1 MNRRV
6 LAAGVLIAWLAAVGW
21 LVRKEYWHTSG
32 DPLGEARF
40 SLPPSA
46 TYFSLSL
53 GGDQIGYASSTV
65 DTLADTLRVT
75 EVMSL
80 EVAVLGEIR
89 RTDARTEAVLS
100 RSLRLR
106 QFNAWVR
113 GDGPRFAVSGVVEG
127 DSILT
132 VQIESADHQQSVVVR
147 LERPIVLPSLLP
159 LNLAFGGE
167 LEVGRSYAVRLFDPL
182 LLNERDVTLTVAAES
197 TFIVSDSAVIDSS
210 RGRFVPIAFDTVHAW
225 RVEQAGGDSPI
236 ETWIDDLGQVVR
248 ATSPMG
254 FTMERAAFEIAY
266 ENFRRSRGEAAVAGN
281 VTASGDVIR
290 QTAIASNVR
299 LDRDTISELRVRL
312 GGLPLDGFDLAGERQ
327 ELRGDVLV
335 VRRESEE
342 ALRPSYRIPS
352 VQPRHRPYLRP
363 EPLIQSEDPRIQ
375 ALARQIIGNT
385 NRPQRAAER
394 LTDWVYGNL
403 DKRVTLS
410 VPSALEVF
418 DSRRG
423 DCNEHTVLYVALAR
437 AVGLPARTAAGL
449 VYLNGAFYY
458 HAWPEVFLNGWVAV
472 DPTFG
477 QFPADAAHIRFTV
490 GGLARQM
497 ELIRLIGRLSI
508 DVIDE

>member
-6 LAAGVLIAWLAAVGW
+6 LATGVIVAWLGAVGW
-21 LVRKEYWHTSG
+21 LVSKEYRHSSA
-32 DPLGEARF
+32 DPLADAEF

-75 EVMSL
+75 DVMSL
-80 EVAVLGEIR
+80 EIAVLGQIR
-89 RTDARTEAVLS
+89 RTDARTEAILS

-113 GDGPRFAVSGVVEG
+113 GDGPRFAARGVVEG
-127 DSILT
+127 DSILNIE
-132 VQIESADHQQSVVVR
+132 IESADYQQSVVVP
-147 LERPIVLPSLLP
+147 LEQPIILPSLLP

-167 LEVGRSYAVRLFDPL
+167 LAVGRSYSVRLFDPL
-182 LLNERDVTLTVAAES
+182 LLHQRDVTLTVTAES
-197 TFIVSDSAVIDSS
+197 TFIVSDSAVVDSAQA
-210 RGRFVPIAFDTVHAW
+210 RFVPIAFDTVHAW
-225 RVEQAGGDSPI
+225 RVEQVGGDLTL

-248 ATSPMG
+248 ATSPIG

-266 ENFRRSRGEAAVAGN
+266 ENFRRDRSQMVVEGDLAPAG
-281 VTASGDVIR
+281 DIIR
-290 QTAIASNVR
+290 QTAIASDVL
-299 LDRDTISELRVRL
+299 LDRDTVAELRVRL
-312 GGLPLDGFDLAGERQ
+312 GGVPLDGFDLAGERQ

-335 VRRESEE
+335 VRRESGD
-342 ALRPSYRIPS
+342 ALRPSYRLPS

-375 ALARQIIGNT
+375 SLARQIIDNT
-385 NRPQRAAER
+385 SRPQRAAER
-394 LTDWVYGNL
+394 LTAWVYGNRE
-403 DKRVTLS
+403 KSVTVS
-410 VPSALEVF
+410 VPSAIEVF

-449 VYLNGAFYY
+449 VYLDGAFYY

-477 QFPADAAHIRFTV
+477 QFPADAAHLRFTV